1 MSFMDKARQAA
12 EQARQAA
19 SQAIGQVASEE
30 SQSDMRTQLRQAAG
44 QARRG
49 VVTLVERIDP
59 ATLADIII
67 KATAIQE
74 RTNTALRDKHSAYRI
89 GELTITATI
98 PPQLGFAI
106 TRVGDE
112 EPGALRAED
121 SRSLVDSIETADAAV
136 VSLDGAVMPAAE
148 AEQAAGDTPEENTLG

>member
-19 SQAIGQVASEE
+19 NQAIGQVTSDE
-30 SQSDMRTQLRQAAG
+30 SQSEMRSQLRQAAG

-49 VVTLVERIDP
+49 VVTLVEKIDP
-59 ATLADIII
+59 ATLAEIII

-74 RTNTALRDKHSAYRI
+74 RTNTALREKRSAYRI

-106 TRVGDE
+106 VRISDE
-112 EPGALRAED
+112 ELEALHASD
-121 SRSLVDSIETADAAV
+121 SRTLVDTIDTADAAV
-136 VSLDGAVMPAAE
+136 VSLEGDLVPAADVDQE
-148 AEQAAGDTPEENTLG
+148 